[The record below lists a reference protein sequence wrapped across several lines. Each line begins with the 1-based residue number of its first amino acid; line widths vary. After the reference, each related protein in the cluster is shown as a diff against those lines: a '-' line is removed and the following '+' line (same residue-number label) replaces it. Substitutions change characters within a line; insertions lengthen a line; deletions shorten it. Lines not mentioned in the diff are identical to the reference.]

1 MELLDGSLSVVTR
14 ALLSWS
20 LAELQPFRLERMS
33 LPPTLAYCA
42 LPGLPRV
49 VSSALHVV
57 PTYVSSW
64 SIHRTPR
71 VDRHSPRVASTQTL
85 PTTLPTP
92 PTTTPQ
98 PSPAPHGI
106 SDTRHHFT
114 PTTTLLPNN
123 QAGRPRG
130 RTESVRCCSGI
141 FRQAQAISCGFLRG
155 ILASR
160 TVLQQWLGCSI
171 SCCAVAVANRLS

>member
-57 PTYVSSW
+57 PTLCQFLVDPS
-64 SIHRTPR
+64 HAPRRPPFAARR
-71 VDRHSPRVASTQTL
+71 VDAN
-85 PTTLPTP
+85 TTNNINHTTNNN
-92 PTTTPQ
+92 TTTIT
-98 PSPAPHGI
+98 S
-106 SDTRHHFT
+106 
-114 PTTTLLPNN
+114 TT
-123 QAGRPRG
+123 
-130 RTESVRCCSGI
+130 
-141 FRQAQAISCGFLRG
+141 
-155 ILASR
+155 
-160 TVLQQWLGCSI
+160 WH
-171 SCCAVAVANRLS
+171 